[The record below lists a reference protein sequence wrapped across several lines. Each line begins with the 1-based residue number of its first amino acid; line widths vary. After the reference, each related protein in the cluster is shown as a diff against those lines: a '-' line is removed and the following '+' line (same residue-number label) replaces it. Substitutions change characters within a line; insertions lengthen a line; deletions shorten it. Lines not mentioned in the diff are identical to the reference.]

1 MTHIDELGMVANLCL
16 KSFKNQK
23 TLTFH
28 VKYVHQNMW
37 HYQSKPVQCK
47 VCNKTFYGNNILKR
61 HFDQVHLGHRN
72 YICEK
77 CGQSFQNSRNLVKH
91 FKKVHLDIEDKSE
104 CDFCKKLISNRYM
117 KDHKNAIH
125 LNIRNFKCT
134 CCDKN
139 FNLMSVM
146 KMHVKRVHL
155 RKKKSFNCYI
165 CNDVFSSK
173 KSLTK
178 HEIFHNESTF
188 NRDNDKNILE
198 KPKAYQ
204 ICQKHKCDV
213 CGKNFAS
220 NSKLQRHINGL
231 HKKNKNFH
239 CNWCEMKYD
248 WKQSLDNH
256 VRTVHGNKN
265 VQFVNRVYQ
274 KQDRIQ
280 KEGIKIMVENTDV
293 ENIDH
298 KHKSTS
304 ATKNELSSKNECLQ
318 CMVCNEILKTH
329 VDFFEHVEKKHE
341 IES

>member
-1 MTHIDELGMVANLCL
+1 MTHIDESEMVANQCDLCL

-37 HYQSKPVQCK
+37 HYQSKPVHCK
-47 VCNKTFYGNNILKR
+47 MCNKTFCGNNILKR

-91 FKKVHLDIEDKSE
+91 FKKVHLDIEDKSK

-125 LNIRNFKCT
+125 LNIRKFKCT
-134 CCDKN
+134 CCDKY

-155 RKKKSFNCYI
+155 RKN
-165 CNDVFSSK
+165 FS
-173 KSLTK
+173 
-178 HEIFHNESTF
+178 
-188 NRDNDKNILE
+188 RDNDKNILE

-256 VRTVHGNKN
+256 VRIVHGNKK
-265 VQFVNRVYQ
+265 VKFVNKVYQ

-318 CMVCNEILKTH
+318 CMVCNVILKTH